1 MIRMRKNDFERQR
14 RGNVVTQ
21 NVRMSTHNG
30 SECQTE
36 EDDGFK
42 CQTQTNND
50 SERQN
55 EGVDLNDELKEI
67 WWI

>member
-21 NVRMSTHNG
+21 NVGMSTHNG

-42 CQTQTNND
+42 CQIKTNNG
-50 SERQN
+50 SECQH

-67 WWI
+67 RWI